1 MEFAALLAQAK
12 LPEPKTVAV
21 AAAEDALVLEVLAEA
36 RRQDIATAILCGNT
50 TGIKALAA
58 RQDID
63 ISSFEIIDAANE
75 YQAAAA
81 AVRVVREGKADML
94 MKGLM
99 QTSNLLKAVLD
110 KDNGLRGSGLISH
123 VSVLYSPILDR
134 MLFLTDGG
142 MVTYPDLPTK
152 IKLIENAVA
161 VARGMGVDCPK
172 VAVLAAVE
180 TVNPAMPATTD
191 AALLT
196 VMNRRGQIKGCVVEG
211 PLAMDLAIS
220 AYAAE
225 HKGVES
231 PVAGQADI
239 LLFPNIEACNC
250 VLKTFTIAGNGIFGG
265 LVMGAAAPIV
275 LSSRGDSLQSK
286 LYSIAC
292 AAKISN
298 NIWKGEYS
306 FAKN

>member
-1 MEFAALLAQAK
+1 MEFSALLAQAK
-12 LPEPKTVAV
+12 LPAPKTVAV

-36 RRQDIATAILCGNT
+36 RRQDIATAILCGNAAK
-50 TGIKALAA
+50 IRQLAA
-58 RQDID
+58 RQNVD
-63 ISSFEIIDAANE
+63 ISAFEIIDTADE
-75 YQAAAA
+75 RQAAVA
-81 AVRVVREGKADML
+81 AVRAVREGKADML

-110 KDNGLRGSGLISH
+110 KEQGLRGSGLISH
-123 VSVLYSPILDR
+123 VCVMYSPILDK

-142 MVTYPDLPTK
+142 MVTYPDLSAK
-152 IKLIENAVA
+152 VKLIENAVA
-161 VARGMGVDCPK
+161 AARGMGVDIPK

-180 TVNPAMPATTD
+180 TVNPDMPPTLD

-196 VMNRRGQIKGCVVEG
+196 VMNRRGQIKGCVVDG

-239 LLFPNIEACNC
+239 LLFPNIESCNC
-250 VLKTFTIAGNGIFGG
+250 SLKVFTCAGNSIFGG
-265 LVMGAAAPIV
+265 VVMGAAAPIV
-275 LSSRGDSLQSK
+275 LSSRGDSLQNK

-292 AAKISN
+292 AAKI
-298 NIWKGEYS
+298 
-306 FAKN
+306 ADRR